1 MSWHERNSHFAHKI
15 CVQESVIKSEYLQVE
30 WKSYTFTLRENARGR
45 FLRITE
51 DSGEHGEKGI
61 RSQHGNI
68 LIPGS
73 GLEAFRS
80 MVMEMAKQAREIPEG
95 RPKDQPQAPA

>member
-1 MSWHERNSHFAHKI
+1 MIWKERHSDFAHKI
-15 CVQESVIKSEYLQVE
+15 CVQEGVIKSEYLQVE

-51 DSGEHGEKGI
+51 DAGLYGEKGI
-61 RSQHGNI
+61 RSHHKNI

-73 GLEAFRS
+73 GLEEFLS
-80 MVMEMAKQAREIPEG
+80 MVKEMAKQARELPESQP
-95 RPKDQPQAPA
+95 REQPQAPA